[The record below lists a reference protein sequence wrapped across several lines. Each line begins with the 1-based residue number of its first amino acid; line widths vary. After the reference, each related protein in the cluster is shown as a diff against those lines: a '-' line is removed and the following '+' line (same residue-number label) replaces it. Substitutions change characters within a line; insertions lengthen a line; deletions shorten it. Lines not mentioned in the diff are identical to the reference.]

1 MGGLDLST
9 EIADRTVYDSA
20 VAHLRDARVRLPT
33 FSQLAD
39 PANQSDDIR
48 SQVASVDPQDPHAA
62 NLFRINWYNDADRS
76 GRVDVPG
83 YVLLPKE
90 LTGVDAKIAVA
101 FGNRFPMIGSHKV
114 LPAYACLVTRLV
126 TGQFDPS
133 QHRAIWPSTGN
144 YCRGGVAVSRILG
157 VRGVAVLPEGMSA
170 ERFEWLQN
178 WVGNRNDIIRTPG
191 SESNVKEIYDK
202 CNELETDNANVILN
216 QFSEFANY
224 LAHVGCTGPAL
235 EKVFLDL
242 KKTSPALNLAAFI
255 SGTGSAGTL
264 GAGDYL
270 KREHGTKI
278 VAMEPIECPTML
290 YNGYGAHN
298 IQGIGDKHIPLI
310 QNVMNSDVVA
320 GVSDASCDA
329 LDVLFNSDVG
339 REYLAKRRGLDPKL
353 VAQLENFGLSSIANM
368 LAAIKTARYYDLTEN
383 DVIVTVATDGAAMY
397 GSEREKAVARDFP
410 GGFDAVSAGE
420 VFGQHLAGLD
430 NDHYLE
436 LSHRDRNRI
445 FNLGYFTWVEQQGI
459 ELADF
464 DSRRDQAFWRGLA
477 DTLPAWDAMIDEFNG
492 KTGVE

>member
-1 MGGLDLST
+1 MGGLGLST
-9 EIADRTVYDSA
+9 EIIDRTVYESA
-20 VAHLRDARVRLPT
+20 VTHLRDARVRLPT
-33 FSQLAD
+33 FSELAD
-39 PANQSDDIR
+39 PSTQSDEIR
-48 SQVASVDPQDPHAA
+48 SRVATADPQDPHAD
-62 NLFRINWYNDADRS
+62 NLFRINWYNDADRT
-76 GRVDVPG
+76 GRVEVPG
-83 YVLLPKE
+83 FLLLPKE
-90 LTGVDAKIAVA
+90 LTGVDAQIAVA

-114 LPAYACLVTRLV
+114 LPAYACLATRVV

-202 CNELETDNANVILN
+202 CNELEADSANVILN

-235 EKVFLDL
+235 EKVFFDL
-242 KKTSPALNLAAFI
+242 KKKNPALNLAAFI

-270 KREHGTKI
+270 KREHGAKI

-298 IQGIGDKHIPLI
+298 IQGIGDKHLPLI

-339 REYLAKRRGLDPKL
+339 RDYLSKRRGVDPEL
-353 VAQLENFGLSSIANM
+353 LAQLENFGLSSIANM
-368 LAAIKTARYYDLTEN
+368 LAAIKTAQYYGLTED
-383 DVIVTVATDGAAMY
+383 DVIVTVATDGAALY
-397 GSEREKAVARDFP
+397 ESEREKAMARDYP
-410 GGFDAVSAGE
+410 DGFDAVSAGE

-464 DSRRDQAFWRGLA
+464 DSRRDQSFWQGLA
-477 DTLPAWDAMIDEFNG
+477 DTLPAWDAMIEEFNAR
-492 KTGVE
+492 TGVE

>member
-9 EIADRTVYDSA
+9 EITDRTVYDSA

-48 SQVASVDPQDPHAA
+48 SQVAAVDPQDPHAA
-62 NLFRINWYNDADRS
+62 NLFRINWYNDSDRT

-114 LPAYACLVTRLV
+114 LPAYACLVTRIV

-144 YCRGGVAVSRILG
+144 YCRGGGAVSRILG

-178 WVGNRNDIIRTPG
+178 WVGNSQDIIRTPG

-202 CNELETDNANVILN
+202 CNELEADSANVILN

-242 KKTSPALNLAAFI
+242 KKSNPGLNLAAFI

-270 KREHGTKI
+270 KREQGTKI

-298 IQGIGDKHIPLI
+298 IQGIGDKHLPLI

-383 DVIVTVATDGAAMY
+383 DVIVTVATDGAEMY

-410 GGFDAVSAGE
+410 GGFDAVCAGE

-436 LSHRDRNRI
+436 LNHRDRNRI

-464 DSRRDQAFWRGLA
+464 DSRRDQAFWQGLA
-477 DTLPAWDAMIDEFNG
+477 DTLPAWDAMIDEFNA
-492 KTGVE
+492 KTGVA